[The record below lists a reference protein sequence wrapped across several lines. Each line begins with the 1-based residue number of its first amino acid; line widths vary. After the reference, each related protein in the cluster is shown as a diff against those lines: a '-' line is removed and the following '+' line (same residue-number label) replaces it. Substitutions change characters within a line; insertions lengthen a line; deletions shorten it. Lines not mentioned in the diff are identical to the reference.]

1 MASDDPN
8 RQDAAR
14 PDAPTSPAAIEAA
27 VARLAPEGAV
37 DEPLPSPNDAPANG
51 EPAAARGPQA
61 PAASVRQ
68 SRQGPSPWLALPI
81 GAVAGA
87 LAAGAVAYGLVETGS
102 LKLGPTTDLQPLLQR
117 LTALEARQPVDISQ
131 PLAHVDTRLTQLDG
145 RVTQFDGRLAKLEAA
160 GQPAADLQR
169 ALAATQTEVAGLK
182 QSVQALT
189 AAASQSAGLG
199 PQVAA
204 VSGQVAAVNKR
215 VDEVATAAVSL
226 DRASAAVVVLGA
238 LKDAILSGRPF
249 AAELDAARAVFGPS
263 AGSLDPFAQNASQG
277 YAPPAKLAQRLADA
291 ARAPGASAAPGAAD
305 AASGS
310 SIMDRIV
317 SSAETLVRLK
327 PAETAARP
335 DDAAALDAVVAATR
349 AGDLDLALK
358 QIEALPPAT
367 KAKLKDIT
375 AEIAAR
381 RDAANTASAL
391 YQQALAAIS
400 GKVP

>member
-37 DEPLPSPNDAPANG
+37 DEPLPSPDDAPANDT
-51 EPAAARGPQA
+51 PAAARAA
-61 PAASVRQ
+61 PAPASVSVRQ
-68 SRQGPSPWLALPI
+68 SRPGPSPWLALPI

-87 LAAGAVAYGLVETGS
+87 LTAGAVAYGLVETGS
-102 LKLGPTTDLQPLLQR
+102 LKLAPTTDLQPLLQR
-117 LTALEARQPVDISQ
+117 LNTLEARPPVDISQ
-131 PLAHVDTRLTQLDG
+131 PLAQVDTRLTQLDG
-145 RVTQFDGRLAKLEAA
+145 RLAKMEAA
-160 GQPAADLQR
+160 GQSAADLQR
-169 ALAATQTEVAGLK
+169 AVAATQAEVAGLK
-182 QSVQALT
+182 QSMQGLT
-189 AAASQSAGLG
+189 AAASQSAGLA

-215 VDEVATAAVSL
+215 VDEVATAALSL

-249 AAELDAARAVFGPS
+249 AAELDAARAVLGPS
-263 AGSLDPFAQNASQG
+263 AGSLDPFAQNANQG

-291 ARAPGASAAPGAAD
+291 ARAPSAPAAPAD
-305 AASGS
+305 AAGS

-327 PAETAARP
+327 PAEGAARP
-335 DDAAALDAVVAATR
+335 NDTAAVDAVVAAAR

-358 QIEALPPAT
+358 QIDALPPET